1 MVLAEVGL
9 GAFPPGAHEP
19 VIQTGADGGAYQ
31 RNHATR
37 PLLNHLSAGAR
48 GDTLDDAWDELV
60 DNFFLQKFAADI
72 DSGRAGGGDPEF
84 GDFAIGVELKTV
96 NQAQLLNRAH
106 GDGGKDA
113 EIGDDGDQPAKAEAG
128 ALNGCESHSAVNY
141 IVGHRVEFA
150 YLERIYSVIAADGHP
165 VSSSELYQE
174 SCRINLNR
182 GVGARQARDQRLF
195 GASAQPRFG
204 FRIGHCINHSAA
216 RRRMPSGHSSPC
228 ASITVTP
235 KNIMSTGK
243 LQIVPLGG
251 LGEFGMNCMAVR
263 WGDDIIVI
271 DAGLMF
277 PEAEL
282 LGVDIV
288 VPDISY
294 LIENRQRVRGIILT
308 HGHEDH
314 IGALPWILSELKVP
328 VWGTEFTL
336 AYVEDK
342 LDEHGLLEDADL
354 REMHAGERFKAGV
367 FTVHPIRVTHS
378 LVDCVALAIHT
389 PLGVII
395 HTGDFKVDPTPTD
408 NHLFDLHSFAE
419 YGKQGVLA
427 LFQDSTNVERKGYT
441 PSERAVR
448 RKFDEVFAHTQR
460 RLFIS
465 CFSSSI
471 HRIRLAVELA
481 HQHGRKVAFVGRS
494 MNNSAEI
501 AEDLG
506 YLEIPDGLV
515 INPGEMKNFPP
526 EKVCVMISGTQG
538 EPMSALSRAA
548 VDNHKHAKIEKGD
561 TVVLS
566 SRIIPG
572 NEKTI
577 YRMIDHLFR
586 REAHVIYE
594 DSTSPPIHVSGHA
607 SQEELKLII
616 NLVKPKYF
624 IPVHGEYRQLKLHAE
639 MAGAMHS
646 SVGKVMLIESG
657 DILEFDEHNAR
668 KAGRVNVGRVCIDS
682 GSRTDVVEDLIIKD
696 RRHLSEDGIVLPI
709 IAINKLTGRVE
720 TAPEIVTRGFNPGE
734 DGLLDGARR
743 IVEDT
748 LAHSSE
754 EEKADYG
761 VIKEKIRADL
771 KRYISRQTQKRPLIM
786 PVILE
791 I

>member
-1 MVLAEVGL
+1 M
-9 GAFPPGAHEP
+9 
-19 VIQTGADGGAYQ
+19 
-31 RNHATR
+31 
-37 PLLNHLSAGAR
+37 
-48 GDTLDDAWDELV
+48 
-60 DNFFLQKFAADI
+60 
-72 DSGRAGGGDPEF
+72 
-84 GDFAIGVELKTV
+84 
-96 NQAQLLNRAH
+96 
-106 GDGGKDA
+106 
-113 EIGDDGDQPAKAEAG
+113 
-128 ALNGCESHSAVNY
+128 
-141 IVGHRVEFA
+141 
-150 YLERIYSVIAADGHP
+150 
-165 VSSSELYQE
+165 
-174 SCRINLNR
+174 
-182 GVGARQARDQRLF
+182 
-195 GASAQPRFG
+195 
-204 FRIGHCINHSAA
+204 
-216 RRRMPSGHSSPC
+216 
-228 ASITVTP
+228 
-235 KNIMSTGK
+235 
-243 LQIVPLGG
+243 PLGG
-251 LGEFGMNCMAVR
+251 LGEFGMNCMALR
-263 WGDDIIVI
+263 WGEDVIVI

-294 LIENRQRVRGIILT
+294 LTENRQRVRAIVLT

-314 IGALPWILSELKVP
+314 IGALPWMLSELNVP

-342 LDEHGLLEDADL
+342 LEEHGLLDNADL
-354 REMHAGERFKAGV
+354 REIRPGERFKIGP
-367 FTVHPIRVTHS
+367 FTIHPIPVTHS

-408 NHLFDLHSFAE
+408 NRLFDLHSFAE
-419 YGKQGVLA
+419 YGKDGVLA

-448 RKFDEVFAHTQR
+448 RKFDEVFGRTER

-471 HRIRLAVELA
+471 HRIKLAVELA
-481 HQHGRKVAFVGRS
+481 WEHGRKVAFIGRS
-494 MNNSAEI
+494 MISSAEI

-506 YLEIPDGLV
+506 YLEIPEGLL
-515 INPGEMKNFPP
+515 IHPGEVKNFPP
-526 EKVCVMISGTQG
+526 EKVCVLISGTQG
-538 EPMSALSRAA
+538 EPMSAMSRAA

-572 NEKTI
+572 NEKAI

-594 DSTSPPIHVSGHA
+594 DGSSPPVHVSGHA

-624 IPVHGEYRQLKLHAE
+624 IPIHGEYRQLKLHAE
-639 MAGAMHS
+639 LAASMHGS
-646 SVGKVMLIESG
+646 IGSVMLIESG
-657 DILEFDEHNAR
+657 DILEFDELGAR
-668 KAGRVNVGRVCIDS
+668 KTGRVNVGRICIDS
-682 GSRTDVVEDLIIKD
+682 GSRTDVVEDLVIKD

-709 IAINKLTGRVE
+709 IAINKLSGRVE
-720 TAPEIVTRGFNPGE
+720 TPPEIVTRGFEPGE
-734 DGLLDGARR
+734 DGFIAGAREL
-743 IVEDT
+743 VMQT
-748 LAHSSE
+748 LEVSSQ

-771 KRYISRQTQKRPLIM
+771 KRYISKQMQKRPLIM

>member
-1 MVLAEVGL
+1 M
-9 GAFPPGAHEP
+9 
-19 VIQTGADGGAYQ
+19 
-31 RNHATR
+31 
-37 PLLNHLSAGAR
+37 
-48 GDTLDDAWDELV
+48 
-60 DNFFLQKFAADI
+60 
-72 DSGRAGGGDPEF
+72 
-84 GDFAIGVELKTV
+84 
-96 NQAQLLNRAH
+96 
-106 GDGGKDA
+106 
-113 EIGDDGDQPAKAEAG
+113 
-128 ALNGCESHSAVNY
+128 
-141 IVGHRVEFA
+141 
-150 YLERIYSVIAADGHP
+150 
-165 VSSSELYQE
+165 
-174 SCRINLNR
+174 
-182 GVGARQARDQRLF
+182 
-195 GASAQPRFG
+195 AS
-204 FRIGHCINHSAA
+204 
-216 RRRMPSGHSSPC
+216 
-228 ASITVTP
+228 
-235 KNIMSTGK
+235 GK

-251 LGEFGMNCMAVR
+251 LGEFGMNCMALR
-263 WGDDIIVI
+263 WGDDILVI

-288 VPDISY
+288 VPDITY
-294 LIENRQRVRGIILT
+294 LTENRQKVRGIVLT

-314 IGALPWILSELKVP
+314 IGALPWVLSELNVP

-342 LDEHGLLEDADL
+342 LDEHGLLDDADL
-354 REMHAGERFKAGV
+354 REIRPGERVKIGP
-367 FTVHPIRVTHS
+367 FTVHPIQVTHS
-378 LVDCVALAIHT
+378 LVDCVALAVHT
-389 PLGVII
+389 PLGVVI

-408 NHLFDLHSFAE
+408 NRLFDLHGFAE
-419 YGKQGVLA
+419 YGKEGVLA
-427 LFQDSTNVERKGYT
+427 LLQDSTNVERKGYT

-448 RKFDEVFAHTQR
+448 RKFDEVFARTER

-471 HRIRLAVELA
+471 HRIKLAVDLA
-481 HQHGRKVAFVGRS
+481 FEHGRKIAFIGRS

-506 YLEIPDGLV
+506 YVEIPEGLL
-515 INPGEMKNFPP
+515 IHPGDMKNHPP
-526 EKVCVMISGTQG
+526 QKVCVLISGTQG

-572 NEKTI
+572 NEKAI

-594 DSTSPPIHVSGHA
+594 DGSSPPIHVSGHA

-616 NLVKPKYF
+616 NLVKPRYF

-639 MAGAMHS
+639 MAGSMHG

-657 DILEFDEHNAR
+657 DILEIDELGAR
-668 KAGRVNVGRVCIDS
+668 KAGRVHVGRVCIDS
-682 GSRTDVVEDLIIKD
+682 GSRTDVIEDLIVKD
-696 RRHLSEDGIVLPI
+696 RRHISEDGIVLPI
-709 IAINKLTGRVE
+709 IAINKLTGVVE

-734 DGLLDGARR
+734 DGLMDGAKQ
-743 IVEDT
+743 IVMQT
-748 LAHSSE
+748 LEVSSD

-771 KRYISRQTQKRPLIM
+771 KRYISKETQKRPLIM

>member
-1 MVLAEVGL
+1 M
-9 GAFPPGAHEP
+9 
-19 VIQTGADGGAYQ
+19 
-31 RNHATR
+31 
-37 PLLNHLSAGAR
+37 
-48 GDTLDDAWDELV
+48 
-60 DNFFLQKFAADI
+60 
-72 DSGRAGGGDPEF
+72 
-84 GDFAIGVELKTV
+84 
-96 NQAQLLNRAH
+96 
-106 GDGGKDA
+106 
-113 EIGDDGDQPAKAEAG
+113 
-128 ALNGCESHSAVNY
+128 
-141 IVGHRVEFA
+141 
-150 YLERIYSVIAADGHP
+150 
-165 VSSSELYQE
+165 
-174 SCRINLNR
+174 
-182 GVGARQARDQRLF
+182 
-195 GASAQPRFG
+195 AS
-204 FRIGHCINHSAA
+204 
-216 RRRMPSGHSSPC
+216 
-228 ASITVTP
+228 
-235 KNIMSTGK
+235 GK
-243 LQIVPLGG
+243 LQIIPLGG

-263 WGDDIIVI
+263 SGDDIVVI

-294 LIENRQRVRGIILT
+294 LTENRQKVRGIVLT

-314 IGALPWILSELKVP
+314 IGALPWILSELNVP

-342 LDEHGLLEDADL
+342 LDEHGLLDDADL
-354 REMHAGERFKAGV
+354 HEMRPNQRFKLGAL
-367 FTVHPIRVTHS
+367 TIHPIQVTHS

-408 NHLFDLHSFAE
+408 NKLFDLHTFAE
-419 YGKQGVLA
+419 YGKEGVLA

-448 RKFDEVFAHTQR
+448 RKFDEVFAHTKR

-471 HRIRLAVELA
+471 HRINLAVELA
-481 HQHGRKVAFVGRS
+481 HEHGRKVAFIGRS

-506 YLEIPDGLV
+506 YIEMPEGLV

-526 EKVCVMISGTQG
+526 EKVCVLISGTQG

-561 TVVLS
+561 TVMLS

-594 DSTSPPIHVSGHA
+594 DGTSPPVHVSGHA

-616 NLVKPKYF
+616 NLVKPRYF
-624 IPVHGEYRQLKLHAE
+624 IPIHGEYRQLKLHAE
-639 MAGAMHS
+639 MAAAMRG

-657 DILEFDEHNAR
+657 DILEIDELGAR
-668 KAGRVNVGRVCIDS
+668 KAGEVKVGRVCIDS
-682 GSRTDVVEDLIIKD
+682 GNRTDVVEDLIIKD

-709 IAINKLTGRVE
+709 IAINKHTGEVE
-720 TAPEIVTRGFNPGE
+720 PSLEIVTRGFNVGE
-734 DGLLDGARR
+734 DGFMEGAKR
-743 IVEDT
+743 IVEET
-748 LAHSSE
+748 LSHSSE

-771 KRYISRQTQKRPLIM
+771 KRYISKQSQKRPLIM

>member
-1 MVLAEVGL
+1 
-9 GAFPPGAHEP
+9 
-19 VIQTGADGGAYQ
+19 
-31 RNHATR
+31 
-37 PLLNHLSAGAR
+37 
-48 GDTLDDAWDELV
+48 
-60 DNFFLQKFAADI
+60 
-72 DSGRAGGGDPEF
+72 
-84 GDFAIGVELKTV
+84 
-96 NQAQLLNRAH
+96 
-106 GDGGKDA
+106 
-113 EIGDDGDQPAKAEAG
+113 
-128 ALNGCESHSAVNY
+128 
-141 IVGHRVEFA
+141 
-150 YLERIYSVIAADGHP
+150 
-165 VSSSELYQE
+165 
-174 SCRINLNR
+174 
-182 GVGARQARDQRLF
+182 
-195 GASAQPRFG
+195 
-204 FRIGHCINHSAA
+204 
-216 RRRMPSGHSSPC
+216 MPS
-228 ASITVTP
+228 
-235 KNIMSTGK
+235 GK

-251 LGEFGMNCMAVR
+251 LGEFGMNCMALR
-263 WGDDIIVI
+263 WADDIIVI

-294 LIENRQRVRGIILT
+294 LTENRQKVRGIFLT

-314 IGALPWILSELKVP
+314 IGALPWVLSELNIP

-342 LDEHGLLEDADL
+342 LDEHGLLDGADL
-354 REMHAGERFKAGV
+354 REIRPGERVKVGP
-367 FTVHPIRVTHS
+367 FTVHPIQVTHS
-378 LVDCVALAIHT
+378 LVDCVALAVHT
-389 PLGVII
+389 PLGVVI

-408 NHLFDLHSFAE
+408 NRLFDLHGFAE
-419 YGKQGVLA
+419 YGKEGVLA
-427 LFQDSTNVERKGYT
+427 LLQDSTNVERKGYT

-448 RKFDEVFAHTQR
+448 RKFDEVFARTEQ

-471 HRIRLAVELA
+471 HRIKLAVDLA
-481 HQHGRKVAFVGRS
+481 FEHGRKIAFIGRS

-506 YLEIPDGLV
+506 YLEIPEGLL
-515 INPGEMKNFPP
+515 IHPGDMKNHPP
-526 EKVCVMISGTQG
+526 KKVCVLISGTQG

-572 NEKTI
+572 NEKAI

-594 DSTSPPIHVSGHA
+594 DGSSPPIHVSGHA

-616 NLVKPKYF
+616 NLVKPRYF

-639 MAGAMHS
+639 MAGSMHG

-657 DILEFDEHNAR
+657 DVLEIDELGAR
-668 KAGRVNVGRVCIDS
+668 KTGRVNVGRVCIDS
-682 GSRTDVVEDLIIKD
+682 GSRTDVIEDLIVKD
-696 RRHLSEDGIVLPI
+696 RRHISEDGIVLPI
-709 IAINKLTGRVE
+709 IAINKLTGVVE

-734 DGLLDGARR
+734 DGLLDGAKQ
-743 IVEDT
+743 IVIQT
-748 LAHSSE
+748 LEVSSD

-771 KRYISRQTQKRPLIM
+771 KRYISKQTQKRPLIM

>member
-1 MVLAEVGL
+1 
-9 GAFPPGAHEP
+9 
-19 VIQTGADGGAYQ
+19 
-31 RNHATR
+31 
-37 PLLNHLSAGAR
+37 
-48 GDTLDDAWDELV
+48 
-60 DNFFLQKFAADI
+60 
-72 DSGRAGGGDPEF
+72 
-84 GDFAIGVELKTV
+84 
-96 NQAQLLNRAH
+96 
-106 GDGGKDA
+106 
-113 EIGDDGDQPAKAEAG
+113 
-128 ALNGCESHSAVNY
+128 
-141 IVGHRVEFA
+141 
-150 YLERIYSVIAADGHP
+150 
-165 VSSSELYQE
+165 
-174 SCRINLNR
+174 
-182 GVGARQARDQRLF
+182 
-195 GASAQPRFG
+195 
-204 FRIGHCINHSAA
+204 
-216 RRRMPSGHSSPC
+216 MP
-228 ASITVTP
+228 
-235 KNIMSTGK
+235 TGK
-243 LQIVPLGG
+243 LQIIPLGG

-288 VPDISY
+288 VPNISY
-294 LIENRQRVRGIILT
+294 LLENRQRVRGIILT

-314 IGALPWILSELKVP
+314 IGAIPWVLSELNVP

-342 LDEHGLLEDADL
+342 LDEHGLLDDADL
-354 REMHAGERFKAGV
+354 REMRPNERFKVGP
-367 FTVHPIRVTHS
+367 FTVHPIHVTHS
-378 LVDCVALAIHT
+378 LVDCVALAIQT

-395 HTGDFKVDPTPTD
+395 HTGDFKVDPTPPD
-408 NHLFDLHSFAE
+408 NKLFDLHAFAE
-419 YGKQGVLA
+419 YGKNGVLA
-427 LFQDSTNVERKGYT
+427 LMQDSTNVERKGYT

-448 RKFDEVFAHTQR
+448 RKFDEVFAHTKR

-471 HRIRLAVELA
+471 HRINLAVQLA
-481 HQHGRKVAFVGRS
+481 HEHGRKVAFLGRS

-506 YLEIPDGLV
+506 YIQVPDGLV

-526 EKVCVMISGTQG
+526 EKVCVLISGTQG

-586 REAHVIYE
+586 REAYVIYE
-594 DSTSPPIHVSGHA
+594 DGTSPPIHVSGHG
-607 SQEELKLII
+607 SQDELKLII

-624 IPVHGEYRQLKLHAE
+624 IPIHGEYRQLKLHAE

-657 DILEFDEHNAR
+657 DVLEIDELGAR
-668 KAGRVNVGRVCIDS
+668 KTARINVGRVCIDS
-682 GSRTDVVEDLIIKD
+682 GSRTDVVEDLIVKD
-696 RRHLSEDGIVLPI
+696 RLHLSEDGIVLPI
-709 IAINKLTGRVE
+709 IAINKLSGVVE
-720 TAPEIVTRGFNPGE
+720 SAPEIVTRGFNAGE
-734 DGLLDGARR
+734 DGLLEGAKR

-748 LAHSSE
+748 LAHSSD
-754 EEKADYG
+754 EEKGDYG

-771 KRYISRQTQKRPLIM
+771 KRYISKQTQKRPLIM

>member
-1 MVLAEVGL
+1 
-9 GAFPPGAHEP
+9 
-19 VIQTGADGGAYQ
+19 
-31 RNHATR
+31 
-37 PLLNHLSAGAR
+37 
-48 GDTLDDAWDELV
+48 
-60 DNFFLQKFAADI
+60 
-72 DSGRAGGGDPEF
+72 
-84 GDFAIGVELKTV
+84 
-96 NQAQLLNRAH
+96 
-106 GDGGKDA
+106 
-113 EIGDDGDQPAKAEAG
+113 
-128 ALNGCESHSAVNY
+128 
-141 IVGHRVEFA
+141 
-150 YLERIYSVIAADGHP
+150 
-165 VSSSELYQE
+165 
-174 SCRINLNR
+174 
-182 GVGARQARDQRLF
+182 
-195 GASAQPRFG
+195 
-204 FRIGHCINHSAA
+204 
-216 RRRMPSGHSSPC
+216 MPS
-228 ASITVTP
+228 
-235 KNIMSTGK
+235 GK
-243 LQIVPLGG
+243 LQIIPLGG
-251 LGEFGMNCMAVR
+251 LGEFGMNCMALR
-263 WGDDIIVI
+263 WGDDILVI

-294 LIENRQRVRGIILT
+294 LTENRDKVRAIVLT

-314 IGALPWILSELKVP
+314 IGALPWILSELNVP

-342 LDEHGLLEDADL
+342 LDEHGLLDDADL
-354 REMHAGERFKAGV
+354 REIRAGERFKVGA
-367 FTVHPIRVTHS
+367 FTIHPIQVTHS
-378 LVDCVALAIHT
+378 LVDCVALAVHT
-389 PLGVII
+389 PLGVVI

-408 NHLFDLHSFAE
+408 NKLFDLHAFAE
-419 YGKQGVLA
+419 YGKEGVLA
-427 LFQDSTNVERKGYT
+427 LLQDSTNVERKGYT

-448 RKFDEVFAHTQR
+448 RKFDEVFAQTQR

-471 HRIRLAVELA
+471 HRIKLAVEMA
-481 HQHGRKVAFVGRS
+481 HEHGRKIAFIGRS
-494 MNNSAEI
+494 MNSSAEI

-506 YLEIPDGLV
+506 YIEIPQGLL
-515 INPGEMKNFPP
+515 IHPGEMKNYAP
-526 EKVCVMISGTQG
+526 EKVCVLISGTQG

-572 NEKTI
+572 NEKAI

-594 DSTSPPIHVSGHA
+594 DGSSPPVHVSGHA

-616 NLVKPKYF
+616 NLVKPRYF

-639 MAGAMHS
+639 MAGAMRG
-646 SVGKVMLIESG
+646 SVGQVILIESG
-657 DILEFDEHNAR
+657 DILEFDELGAR
-668 KAGRVNVGRVCIDS
+668 KVGRVNVGRVCIDS

-696 RRHLSEDGIVLPI
+696 RRHISEDGIVLPI
-709 IAINKLTGRVE
+709 IAINKLTGEVE
-720 TAPEIVTRGFNPGE
+720 TAPEIVTRGFNIGE
-734 DGLLDGARR
+734 NGLVEGAKQIVMQTLD
-743 IVEDT
+743 
-748 LAHSSE
+748 LSSD

-771 KRYISRQTQKRPLIM
+771 KRYISKQTQKRPLIM

>member
-1 MVLAEVGL
+1 
-9 GAFPPGAHEP
+9 
-19 VIQTGADGGAYQ
+19 
-31 RNHATR
+31 
-37 PLLNHLSAGAR
+37 
-48 GDTLDDAWDELV
+48 
-60 DNFFLQKFAADI
+60 
-72 DSGRAGGGDPEF
+72 
-84 GDFAIGVELKTV
+84 
-96 NQAQLLNRAH
+96 
-106 GDGGKDA
+106 
-113 EIGDDGDQPAKAEAG
+113 
-128 ALNGCESHSAVNY
+128 
-141 IVGHRVEFA
+141 
-150 YLERIYSVIAADGHP
+150 
-165 VSSSELYQE
+165 
-174 SCRINLNR
+174 
-182 GVGARQARDQRLF
+182 
-195 GASAQPRFG
+195 
-204 FRIGHCINHSAA
+204 
-216 RRRMPSGHSSPC
+216 MP
-228 ASITVTP
+228 
-235 KNIMSTGK
+235 TGK
-243 LQIVPLGG
+243 LQVVPLGG

-263 WGDDIIVI
+263 WGEDIIVI

-277 PEAEL
+277 PESEL

-294 LIENRQRVRGIILT
+294 LTENRHRIRAIILT

-314 IGALPWILSELKVP
+314 IGALPWILSELNVP

-342 LDEHGLLEDADL
+342 LEEHELLNNADL
-354 REMHAGERFKAGV
+354 REIRAGERFRVGA
-367 FTVHPIRVTHS
+367 FTIHPIQVTHS

-389 PLGVII
+389 PLGVIV

-408 NHLFDLHSFAE
+408 NKLFDLHAFAE
-419 YGKQGVLA
+419 YGKEGVLA

-448 RKFDEVFAHTQR
+448 RKFDEVFARTQR

-471 HRIRLAVELA
+471 HRIKLAVELA
-481 HQHGRKVAFVGRS
+481 NEHGRKVAFIGRS
-494 MNNSAEI
+494 MTSSAEI
-501 AEDLG
+501 AADLG
-506 YLEIPDGLV
+506 YMDIPDGLL
-515 INPGEMKNFPP
+515 IHPGEMKNFAP

-577 YRMIDHLFR
+577 YRMVDHLFR

-594 DSTSPPIHVSGHA
+594 DGSSPPVHVSGHA
-607 SQEELKLII
+607 SQEELKLVI
-616 NLVKPKYF
+616 NLVKPRYF

-639 MAGAMHS
+639 MAGAMHGA
-646 SVGKVMLIESG
+646 VGNVILIESG
-657 DILEFDEHNAR
+657 DVLEFDELGAR

-709 IAINKLTGRVE
+709 IAINKLSGRVE
-720 TAPEIVTRGFNPGE
+720 TSPEIVSRGFSPGE
-734 DGLLDGARR
+734 DGFMDGARE
-743 IVEDT
+743 IVMQT
-748 LAHSSE
+748 LDVSSQ

-771 KRYISRQTQKRPLIM
+771 KRYISKQTQKRPLIM

>member
-1 MVLAEVGL
+1 
-9 GAFPPGAHEP
+9 
-19 VIQTGADGGAYQ
+19 
-31 RNHATR
+31 
-37 PLLNHLSAGAR
+37 
-48 GDTLDDAWDELV
+48 
-60 DNFFLQKFAADI
+60 
-72 DSGRAGGGDPEF
+72 
-84 GDFAIGVELKTV
+84 
-96 NQAQLLNRAH
+96 
-106 GDGGKDA
+106 
-113 EIGDDGDQPAKAEAG
+113 
-128 ALNGCESHSAVNY
+128 
-141 IVGHRVEFA
+141 
-150 YLERIYSVIAADGHP
+150 
-165 VSSSELYQE
+165 
-174 SCRINLNR
+174 
-182 GVGARQARDQRLF
+182 
-195 GASAQPRFG
+195 
-204 FRIGHCINHSAA
+204 
-216 RRRMPSGHSSPC
+216 MP
-228 ASITVTP
+228 
-235 KNIMSTGK
+235 TGK
-243 LQIVPLGG
+243 LHIVPLGG

-294 LIENRQRVRGIILT
+294 LIENRQRVRAIVLT

-314 IGALPWILSELKVP
+314 IGALPWILSELNVP

-336 AYVEDK
+336 ALLEDK
-342 LDEHGLLEDADL
+342 LEEHGLLEDADL
-354 REMHAGERFKAGV
+354 REIRPGERFKAGP
-367 FTVHPIRVTHS
+367 FTIHPIHVTHS

-389 PLGVII
+389 PLGVLI

-408 NHLFDLHSFAE
+408 NKMFDLHAFAE
-419 YGKQGVLA
+419 YGKEGVLA

-471 HRIRLAVELA
+471 HRIKLAVELA
-481 HQHGRKVAFVGRS
+481 WQHGRKVAFVGRS
-494 MNNSAEI
+494 MTNTSEI

-506 YLEIPDGLV
+506 YIDIPEGLL
-515 INPGEMKNFPP
+515 IHPGEMKNYPP

-572 NEKTI
+572 NEKAI
-577 YRMIDHLFR
+577 YRMVDHLFR
-586 REAHVIYE
+586 RQAHVIYE
-594 DSTSPPIHVSGHA
+594 DGSSPPIHVSGHG

-624 IPVHGEYRQLKLHAE
+624 IPIHGEYRQLKLHAE

-646 SVGKVMLIESG
+646 SVGNVMLIESG
-657 DILEFDEHNAR
+657 DILEFDELGAR

-709 IAINKLTGRVE
+709 IAINKLSGRVE
-720 TAPEIVTRGFNPGE
+720 SAPEIVTRGFAAGE
-734 DGLLDGARR
+734 DGFVDGARQL
-743 IVEDT
+743 VMQT
-748 LAHSSE
+748 LEESSD

-771 KRYISRQTQKRPLIM
+771 KRYISKQTQKRPLIM

>member
-1 MVLAEVGL
+1 
-9 GAFPPGAHEP
+9 
-19 VIQTGADGGAYQ
+19 
-31 RNHATR
+31 
-37 PLLNHLSAGAR
+37 
-48 GDTLDDAWDELV
+48 
-60 DNFFLQKFAADI
+60 
-72 DSGRAGGGDPEF
+72 
-84 GDFAIGVELKTV
+84 
-96 NQAQLLNRAH
+96 
-106 GDGGKDA
+106 
-113 EIGDDGDQPAKAEAG
+113 
-128 ALNGCESHSAVNY
+128 
-141 IVGHRVEFA
+141 
-150 YLERIYSVIAADGHP
+150 
-165 VSSSELYQE
+165 
-174 SCRINLNR
+174 
-182 GVGARQARDQRLF
+182 
-195 GASAQPRFG
+195 
-204 FRIGHCINHSAA
+204 
-216 RRRMPSGHSSPC
+216 MP
-228 ASITVTP
+228 
-235 KNIMSTGK
+235 TGK
-243 LQIVPLGG
+243 LHIVPLGG

-294 LIENRQRVRGIILT
+294 LIENRQRVRAIVLT

-314 IGALPWILSELKVP
+314 IGALPWILSELNVP

-336 AYVEDK
+336 ALLEDK
-342 LDEHGLLEDADL
+342 LEEHGLLEDADL
-354 REMHAGERFKAGV
+354 REIRPGERFKAGP
-367 FTVHPIRVTHS
+367 FTIHPIHVTHS

-389 PLGVII
+389 PLGVLI

-408 NHLFDLHSFAE
+408 NKMFDLHAFAE
-419 YGKQGVLA
+419 YGKEGVLA

-471 HRIRLAVELA
+471 HRIKLAVELA
-481 HQHGRKVAFVGRS
+481 WQHGRKVAFVGRS
-494 MNNSAEI
+494 MTNTSEI

-506 YLEIPDGLV
+506 YIDIPEGLL
-515 INPGEMKNFPP
+515 IHPGEMKNYPP

-572 NEKTI
+572 NEKAI
-577 YRMIDHLFR
+577 YRMVDHLFR
-586 REAHVIYE
+586 RQAHVIYE
-594 DSTSPPIHVSGHA
+594 DGSSPPIHVSGHG

-624 IPVHGEYRQLKLHAE
+624 IPIHGEYRQLKLHAE

-646 SVGKVMLIESG
+646 SVGNVMLIESG
-657 DILEFDEHNAR
+657 DILEFDELGAR

-709 IAINKLTGRVE
+709 IAINKLSGRVE
-720 TAPEIVTRGFNPGE
+720 SAPEIVTRGFAAGE
-734 DGLLDGARR
+734 DGFVDGARQL
-743 IVEDT
+743 VMQT
-748 LAHSSE
+748 LEQSSD

-771 KRYISRQTQKRPLIM
+771 KRYISKQTQKRPLIM